1 MRPQVRKRLAAFVL
15 AVAAGAPGL
24 AAPGDERIVV
34 AGIAKPEG
42 PLERQV
48 MLYFVSGDGALLRWD
63 GKATAVVN
71 RTPGCAHNGLALTA
85 RGTFLLA
92 CMQGG
97 GAILELAGDGR
108 VLRRWDKDDQ
118 GHGFAGGINDIAI
131 APDGGAYATIFGAAA
146 HAGGVLYRAPGS
158 DGWTQVANGLNFANG
173 LAVSADRKTLYVA
186 ESVGNRILAY
196 AIDAGGKLGAPVE
209 FARLSDLVKDR
220 VADTWLGPDGL
231 KLDAKGNL
239 FVAQCLGA
247 KILKISPQGRL
258 LHVFDIAAG
267 ARVTNLALN
276 ADETAL
282 FVTVADCASPASG
295 DAQGCVIK
303 IANSD

>member
-42 PLERQV
+42 PLERQG

-173 LAVSADRKTLYVA
+173 ARCLGGPQDALCGRIRRQPHSCLRHRCGRQAGRSGRICKA
-186 ESVGNRILAY
+186 ERSGQ
-196 AIDAGGKLGAPVE
+196 GP
-209 FARLSDLVKDR
+209 